1 MRTIVVYL
9 GLALF
14 VSFSVSCE
22 PKMTLQRYF
31 YQAQENGD
39 IMLFELPTSLLGQS
53 FDGLSQEQIETLKSV
68 RKLSALVYRDSLNSQ
83 FANEQRVIIN
93 GFLARD
99 GFEPLFAAQMTDEA
113 QVAIH
118 IQGSIDEVKEAVFF
132 GYADD
137 QGFVLAR
144 IMGKDMDPAAFLALA
159 KSLDE
164 RQFETL
170 AEGVLKGVFG
180 EEQL

>member
-39 IMLFELPTSLLGQS
+39 FMLFELPTSLLGQS
-53 FDGLSQEQIETLKSV
+53 FDGLSQEQLETLKSV

-83 FANEQRVIIN
+83 LDR
-93 GFLARD
+93 
-99 GFEPLFAAQMTDEA
+99 
-113 QVAIH
+113 
-118 IQGSIDEVKEAVFF
+118 
-132 GYADD
+132 
-137 QGFVLAR
+137 
-144 IMGKDMDPAAFLALA
+144 
-159 KSLDE
+159 KS
-164 RQFETL
+164 
-170 AEGVLKGVFG
+170 VV
-180 EEQL
+180 

>member
-1 MRTIVVYL
+1 
-9 GLALF
+9 
-14 VSFSVSCE
+14 
-22 PKMTLQRYF
+22 
-31 YQAQENGD
+31 
-39 IMLFELPTSLLGQS
+39 LLGQS
-53 FDGLSQEQIETLKSV
+53 FDGLSVEQLETLRSV

-83 FANEQRVIIN
+83 FAKEQRVIITE
-93 GFLARD
+93 FLARD

-164 RQFETL
+164 SQFENL
-170 AEGVLKGVFG
+170 AGGVLKGVFG
-180 EEQL
+180 EERL

>member
-39 IMLFELPTSLLGQS
+39 FMLFELPTSLLGQS

-68 RKLSALVYRDSLNSQ
+68 RKLSALVYRNSLNSQ

-93 GFLARD
+93 EFLARD

-113 QVAIH
+113 QIAIH

-132 GYADD
+132 GFADD

-170 AEGVLKGVFG
+170 AEGVLKGIFG